1 MGFEDLL
8 IWSRAQFALTACY
21 HWLFVPLTLG
31 LGVIMAIAE
40 TVYFRTHK
48 PEWKK
53 WAKFW
58 QKLFG
63 INFAIGVATGIIL
76 EFEFGTNWSNYSWL
90 VGDIFGA
97 PLAIEGVLA
106 FFMEATFIAVMFFG
120 WDRVSRRFHLAS
132 TWLTIIGATVSA
144 VWILVANA
152 WMQNPTG
159 VTFNPD
165 TVRGEMTDFW
175 AVVFSST
182 AVNKFWHTVTSSW
195 LLGSIFAL
203 FVCAIYALRK
213 DFKYHDFAYRNARM
227 IAPFGLIAAILTAVT
242 GDTSAYNVA
251 QKQPMKLAAM
261 EALYEGGECTPDG
274 HNASG
279 KGQALSVIGLLN
291 CDNLEPLSSEGAE
304 PFVANIKV
312 PYLLSWLG
320 TKTTTGYVPG
330 INNILRGDYYHAD
343 GTQALSAEEMMRRG
357 RMAVDALKSY
367 HEAKKVED
375 VALMDQHRQVIMDN
389 FQYFGY
395 GHIQDMKDLVP
406 NVPINYYAFRLMVG
420 CGVLFVLLF
429 ILVLIFARK
438 PEKFHR
444 ARWLHVAIIVCLP
457 LVYLASQSGWVVA
470 ELGRQPWTIQ
480 NMLPVN
486 AAVSSLEAQSVLTT
500 FIIFAVLF
508 TVMLVAEI
516 SIMAK
521 SIKMGPKVIDE
532 RSTLTV
538 EETETPDKENK

>member
-8 IWSRAQFALTACY
+8 FWSRAQFALTAGY

-40 TVYFRTHK
+40 TIYHRTNK
-48 PEWKK
+48 PEWKR
-53 WAKFW
+53 WAIFW

-97 PLAIEGVLA
+97 PLAIEGILA

-120 WDRVSRRFHLAS
+120 WEKVSRRFHLAS
-132 TWLTIIGATVSA
+132 TWLTIIGATISA

-152 WMQNPTG
+152 WMQQPVG

-165 TVRGEMTDFW
+165 TVRSEMTDFW
-175 AVVFSST
+175 AVAFSPT
-182 AVNKFWHTVTSSW
+182 AINKFWHTVTSAW

-203 FVCAIYALRK
+203 FICGIYALRK
-213 DFKYHDFAYRNARM
+213 SNKHHEFAYRNARV
-227 IAPFGLIAAILTAVT
+227 IAPFGLIAAILTAIT

-261 EALYEGGECTPDG
+261 EALYESGQSNKQGKNID
-274 HNASG
+274 G
-279 KGQALSVIGLLN
+279 KGQALSIFGVISSN
-291 CDNLEPLSSEGAE
+291 NLEPLTSESSD
-304 PFVANIKV
+304 PFHFNIKM
-312 PYLLSWLG
+312 PILLSWLG
-320 TKTTTGYVPG
+320 THSTDGYVPG
-330 INNILRGDYYHAD
+330 INNILRGDYYHPD
-343 GTQALSAEEMMRRG
+343 GTKALSADEMMARG
-357 RMAVDALKSY
+357 KQAVDALKNY
-367 HEAKKVED
+367 HEAKKAGD
-375 VALMDQHRQVIMDN
+375 NQAMDTNRQIVMEN
-389 FQYFGY
+389 FPYFGY
-395 GHIQDMKDLVP
+395 GHIKDAKDLVP
-406 NVPINYYAFRLMVG
+406 NVPVNYYAFRLMVG
-420 CGVLFVLLF
+420 CGMLF
-429 ILVLIFARK
+429 ILVFVLQLIFVRNRERYNK
-438 PEKFHR
+438 
-444 ARWLHVAIIVCLP
+444 ARWLHIVMIFCLP

-486 AAVSSLEAQSVLTT
+486 AAVSSLEASSVLTT
-500 FIIFAVLF
+500 FVIFALLF
-508 TVMLVAEI
+508 TVMLIAEV

-521 SIKMGPKVIDE
+521 SIKMGPKTHEDE
-532 RSTLTV
+532 ALI
-538 EETETPDKENK
+538 ENK